1 MALVAELNRDGRLL
15 GVEHEFSAVCVGNG
29 SGMDVQRSIAE
40 VLSANGVRSVARG
53 YSPTPFTEDVAVEYD
68 SSVSGSSEW
77 LGVRHFPIELKTRP
91 ITYNEYERIVPTAL
105 RIATYMGGR
114 AGHTSC
120 GFHVHVGLPEFKHN
134 PRVVRSLYNAAHRYQ
149 NVILGCQ
156 PPSRR
161 SNYYTRALPNAG
173 RLLHGAN
180 SPRAL
185 RRVLSQFD
193 RFYWLNLTNLWAD
206 EPHVEFRVFAGTLD
220 PTRAAMTVRFCLQL
234 VQHAVTRNCQG
245 AEEPLPNNRKGIE
258 ALLIGCGFKVNT
270 KVYAKV
276 CPALRETGKWLLKR
290 WKHWNVPNADGSQA
304 KDSDTASDDR
314 AGAVREEAACAR

>member
-1 MALVAELNRDGRLL
+1 MALVAELNRERLL

-29 SGMDVQRSIAE
+29 TGIDVQRSIAE
-40 VLSANGVRSVARG
+40 VLSANGISSIARG
-53 YSPTPFTEDVAVEYD
+53 YDHSPFSQDIAVEYD
-68 SSVSGSSEW
+68 SSVHGTSEW
-77 LGVRHFPIELKTRP
+77 RGVRHFPIELKTRP
-91 ITYNEYERIVPTAL
+91 LTYTDYERIVPNAM

-114 AGHTSC
+114 ANHTC
-120 GFHVHVGLPEFKHN
+120 GYHVHVGLPEFKHN
-134 PRVVRSLYNAAHRYQ
+134 PRVARSLYNAAHRYQ
-149 NVILGCQ
+149 NVILACQ

-161 SNYYTRALPNAG
+161 DNSYCRALPSAG

-180 SPRAL
+180 NRRAL
-185 RRVLSQFD
+185 RSKLSQFD

-220 PTRAAMTVRFCLQL
+220 PIRAAMTVRFCLQL
-234 VQHAVTRNCQG
+234 VQHGVTRNCQG
-245 AEEPLPNNRKGIE
+245 VEEPLPNNRKGIE

-270 KVYAKV
+270 KVYSKV
-276 CPALRETGKWLLKR
+276 SAELRETGRWLLKR

>member
-1 MALVAELNRDGRLL
+1 MALVADLNRERLL

-40 VLSANGVRSVARG
+40 VLSANGIASMARG
-53 YSPTPFTEDVAVEYD
+53 YDHSPFSQDIAVEYD
-68 SSVSGSSEW
+68 SSVHGTSEW
-77 LGVRHFPIELKTRP
+77 RGVRHFPIELKTRP
-91 ITYNEYERIVPTAL
+91 LTYGDYERIVPNAL
-105 RIATYMGGR
+105 KIAQYMGGR
-114 AGHTSC
+114 ANHSC
-120 GFHVHVGLPEFKHN
+120 GYHVHVGLPEFKHN
-134 PRVVRSLYNAAHRYQ
+134 PRVARSLYNAAHRYQ
-149 NVILGCQ
+149 NVILACQ

-161 SNYYTRALPNAG
+161 ENNYCRALPSAG
-173 RLLHGAN
+173 RFLHGAN
-180 SPRAL
+180 SLNAL
-185 RRVLSQFD
+185 RSKLSQLD

-220 PTRAAMTVRFCLQL
+220 PTRAAMTVRLCLQL

-245 AEEPLPNNRKGIE
+245 VEEPLSNNRKGIE

-270 KVYAKV
+270 KVYSKV
-276 CPALRETGKWLLKR
+276 SSELRETSKWLLKR